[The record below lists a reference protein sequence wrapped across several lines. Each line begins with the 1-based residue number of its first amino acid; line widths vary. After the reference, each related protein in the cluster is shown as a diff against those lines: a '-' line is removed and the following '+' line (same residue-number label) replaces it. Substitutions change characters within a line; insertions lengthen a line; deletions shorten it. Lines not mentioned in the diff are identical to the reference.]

1 MELPQAGYGDQLS
14 GERVQL
20 NNEVRPTDQDT
31 FHSIPAR
38 LVLDPQL
45 EEEHR
50 ELLHGRQQQEGA
62 GLLYNDKLDDH
73 PGQGTHQA
81 LPSDIKALIRESA
94 SKILRQTP
102 KNRIDLRILHRRRRR
117 YRRFGMRFRAVACAL
132 AIQLRGIEKETLRS
146 CIPDIRFDINGMSER
161 DCINRFRFGKTHLAI
176 LLWKFQLP
184 TFFSTEEGYRTSGI
198 EGLCVVLERLSSTFY
213 YVCEHIARRCAPLRD
228 GDWTRI
234 SSRLDEYTSAVR
246 VNRGELRN
254 VWGFIDG
261 TIRRMC
267 KPLGNAEQQAL
278 YSGHKRCHGIKFQ
291 SVTTPDGIISHLFGP
306 AEGRLHDLTLLDASG
321 LEETIQNDQR
331 FDGYLL
337 YGDPA
342 YGHTDVFASP
352 FDRIGA
358 TREESEVNASM
369 SRVRITVEWGFGQ
382 VIDE

>member
-62 GLLYNDKLDDH
+62 GLRDLTEMEDRYDCSYGWTMIFQCIMTSWMIIPARAH
-73 PGQGTHQA
+73 
-81 LPSDIKALIRESA
+81 IKRYLATSKHSFESQRAKYYVKHRKTA
-94 SKILRQTP
+94 SISGYS
-102 KNRIDLRILHRRRRR
+102 IGD
-117 YRRFGMRFRAVACAL
+117 AVA
-132 AIQLRGIEKETLRS
+132 I
-146 CIPDIRFDINGMSER
+146 DDSE
-161 DCINRFRFGKTHLAI
+161 
-176 LLWKFQLP
+176 
-184 TFFSTEEGYRTSGI
+184 
-198 EGLCVVLERLSSTFY
+198 CVFEL
-213 YVCEHIARRCAPLRD
+213 
-228 GDWTRI
+228 
-234 SSRLDEYTSAVR
+234 
-246 VNRGELRN
+246 GELRN

-261 TIRRMC
+261 TIRRIG
-267 KPLGNAEQQAL
+267 KPLGNAEQHAL

-321 LEETIQNDQR
+321 LEETIQNNQR

>member
-31 FHSIPAR
+31 FHGLPAR

-50 ELLHGRQQQEGA
+50 ELLHGRRQQEGA
-62 GLLYNDKLDDH
+62 GLRDLTEMEDRYDCSYGWTMIFQCIMTSWMIIPARAH
-73 PGQGTHQA
+73 
-81 LPSDIKALIRESA
+81 IKRYLAT
-94 SKILRQTP
+94 SKHSFET
-102 KNRIDLRILHRRRRR
+102 
-117 YRRFGMRFRAVACAL
+117 CAL

-161 DCINRFRFGKTHLAI
+161 DCIDRFRFGKTHLAI

-261 TIRRMC
+261 TIRRIG
-267 KPLGNAEQQAL
+267 KPLGNAEQHAL

>member
-1 MELPQAGYGDQLS
+1 
-14 GERVQL
+14 
-20 NNEVRPTDQDT
+20 
-31 FHSIPAR
+31 
-38 LVLDPQL
+38 
-45 EEEHR
+45 
-50 ELLHGRQQQEGA
+50 
-62 GLLYNDKLDDH
+62 
-73 PGQGTHQA
+73 
-81 LPSDIKALIRESA
+81 
-94 SKILRQTP
+94 
-102 KNRIDLRILHRRRRR
+102 
-117 YRRFGMRFRAVACAL
+117 
-132 AIQLRGIEKETLRS
+132 
-146 CIPDIRFDINGMSER
+146 
-161 DCINRFRFGKTHLAI
+161 
-176 LLWKFQLP
+176 
-184 TFFSTEEGYRTSGI
+184 
-198 EGLCVVLERLSSTFY
+198 
-213 YVCEHIARRCAPLRD
+213 
-228 GDWTRI
+228 
-234 SSRLDEYTSAVR
+234 
-246 VNRGELRN
+246 
-254 VWGFIDG
+254 
-261 TIRRMC
+261 MC